1 MARAV
6 QAGLCAAS
14 LFTAGIFLLFYVS
27 SIAGSVDYP
36 GEPRLRFTAGTI
48 VYIFLPVVAA
58 SITIV
63 DLIVTQVV
71 LFPSD
76 SKLRKFNP
84 PGATIG

>member
-1 MARAV
+1 
-6 QAGLCAAS
+6 
-14 LFTAGIFLLFYVS
+14 
-27 SIAGSVDYP
+27 
-36 GEPRLRFTAGTI
+36 

-76 SKLRKFNP
+76 SKLRKFNS